1 MINYL
6 LLAVGVLIGGVYS
19 IGLKPANARC
29 HTKSAVEFFNAGV
42 TAVATLCACVL
53 CAVSQSFAIPAT
65 GILAAALFGCIFSM
79 TVFLNLIALDFGPL
93 SITNLIVNFSLV
105 VPLVY
110 SAIAYDEALTPWR
123 IVGLAL
129 FVVCMFL
136 FANPKGEG
144 GKARSTFKW
153 ILLSALAL
161 LCNGMLAVIQRA
173 YAMATDNVYATPF
186 LMFGYLFATVT
197 SLLLGLILH
206 LRRRKVSVSVD
217 TTQATQDSDKHRYA
231 LVGWALLVGAA
242 NFGLNLVV
250 TLLATRMDAAIVY
263 PVIQGGGPIIV
274 TIASRVL
281 FKEKISPIKLF
292 AILLGCVAI
301 VLLNL

>member
-1 MINYL
+1 MTNLL
-6 LLAVGVLIGGVYS
+6 LLAFGVLIGGVYS

-29 HTKSAVEFFNAGV
+29 HTKSAVELFNGGV
-42 TAVATLCACVL
+42 TLVATLCACIL
-53 CAVSQSFAIPAT
+53 CAVSRSFAIPPM
-65 GILAAALFGCIFSM
+65 GILSAALFGVIFSM
-79 TVFLNLIALDFGPL
+79 TVFLNLVALEYGPL

-110 SAIAYDEALTPWR
+110 AAIAYNETLTTPR
-123 IVGLAL
+123 IIGLAL

-136 FANPKGEG
+136 FANPKGERG
-144 GKARSTFKW
+144 EGTRSTLKW

-161 LCNGMLAVIQRA
+161 MCNGMLAVIQRA
-173 YAMATDNVYATPF
+173 YAMETDNVYATPF

-197 SLLLGLILH
+197 SILLGLILH
-206 LRRRKVSVSVD
+206 LKNRRSSPTVAVIPSTEGGGR
-217 TTQATQDSDKHRYA
+217 RYA

-250 TLLATRMDAAIVY
+250 TLLATRMPAAIVY

-274 TIASRVL
+274 TVASRIL

-292 AILLGCVAI
+292 AILLGCAAI